1 VLDSQHTL
9 HQIEVERGH
18 TRQLAQPV
26 ADQRFFRRAIH
37 VLDPVRHPLADRR
50 RGNGSGWLLLQG
62 RGWDHSRGFDR
73 PRVAEGLLLG
83 AHADRG
89 QDLLHLR
96 ACLSE
101 VFHRQGALS
110 EVEVEVLNSLD
121 CPEVRADEF
130 LLARAVH
137 VLDAVGGRH
146 GGVSDSLSLHAH
158 RIQRLLQG
166 IGRDFAVR
174 NGQQTLRKI
183 EQEPL
188 DTGHALQRSPHQC
201 FLIAAIH
208 VAHVEN
214 GGFSAGLLTGARRL
228 LAIAAGV
235 GAWAGRFFVHRSLF
249 IDKVFPG
256 CHH

>member
-9 HQIEVERGH
+9 HQVEVERGH

-50 RGNGSGWLLLQG
+50 RGNGALVAAAGPRMGSQ
-62 RGWDHSRGFDR
+62 RGFDR

-110 EVEVEVLNSLD
+110 EVEVEVLNSSTAPR
-121 CPEVRADEF
+121 CERMSF
-130 LLARAVH
+130 
-137 VLDAVGGRH
+137 
-146 GGVSDSLSLHAH
+146 SSL
-158 RIQRLLQG
+158 
-166 IGRDFAVR
+166 
-174 NGQQTLRKI
+174 GQ
-183 EQEPL
+183 
-188 DTGHALQRSPHQC
+188 SM
-201 FLIAAIH
+201 
-208 VAHVEN
+208 
-214 GGFSAGLLTGARRL
+214 FSMR
-228 LAIAAGV
+228 
-235 GAWAGRFFVHRSLF
+235 
-249 IDKVFPG
+249 
-256 CHH
+256 